1 MRQTAVGDM
10 SGSRQRLDFVATRD
24 NAPAGDGTPD
34 AANAPI
40 IVATNV
46 VPFTP
51 ARRDPTVADGVAT
64 LSLDPAG
71 RPAPFWPGRDRRAV
85 MLALLVMSLL
95 VHAGLYFIFNR
106 PAEPMI
112 SIGVEAISVEL
123 VPGTNMPV
131 GVAANPGEKQEPTA
145 PEPDQKRE
153 DETAKVEEQTP
164 P

>member
-24 NAPAGDGTPD
+24 NAPAGDGAPN

-51 ARRDPTVADGVAT
+51 ARRDPTVAEGVAT
-64 LSLDPAG
+64 LSPDPAG
-71 RPAPFWPGRDRRAV
+71 RPAPYWPGRDRRAV
-85 MLALLVMSLL
+85 MLALLVLSLL
-95 VHAGLYFIFNR
+95 VHGGLYFIFNR

-123 VPGTNMPV
+123 VPGTNTPA
-131 GVAANPGEKQEPTA
+131 GLASASGEAQ
-145 PEPDQKRE
+145 
-153 DETAKVEEQTP
+153 EQTA
-164 P
+164 